1 MEMWRRR
8 YQTRELSTKVM
19 LAVVTPGS
27 EGSDKGGASLQI
39 VSAVACRKDAQL
51 NLQRAVSE
59 EGLPCIEDFDD

>member
-1 MEMWRRR
+1 M
-8 YQTRELSTKVM
+8 M

>member
-1 MEMWRRR
+1 MEMRRRR
-8 YQTRELSTKVM
+8 YRTRELSTKAM
-19 LAVVTPGS
+19 LVVVTPAS
-27 EGSDKGGASLQI
+27 EGGDKRGASLQI